1 MGRWEGE
8 GGGDGE
14 GYGVCE
20 GGVVGVRRW
29 CWWGVVVRWGVGS
42 GKECISVGFGL
53 NWFGLGFVVVRRKC
67 VG

>member
-1 MGRWEGE
+1 M
-8 GGGDGE
+8 
-14 GYGVCE
+14 
-20 GGVVGVRRW
+20 
-29 CWWGVVVRWGVGS
+29 VVRWGVGS